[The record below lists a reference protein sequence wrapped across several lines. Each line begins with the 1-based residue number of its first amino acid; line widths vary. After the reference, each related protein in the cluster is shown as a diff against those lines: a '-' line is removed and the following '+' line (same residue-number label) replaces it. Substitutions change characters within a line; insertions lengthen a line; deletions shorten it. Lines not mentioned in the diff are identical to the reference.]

1 MSCKGLSDIIKNE
14 HKAFF
19 MAELSSGTVLRGQ
32 TYSYRIERMLGSGT
46 FGITYLAVVSD
57 GAGPMNGMLRVC
69 VKEFYMHDING
80 RNGSEVTCSSSDGM
94 FSEYRRKFM
103 REAENLASINHP
115 HIIHVL
121 EAFEQNNTVYYVMEF
136 VAGGSLDSFICMQ
149 GRMDEASALK
159 CLAGIAEGLQYMHS
173 QKMLHLDLK
182 PANVML
188 KNDGSPVL
196 IDFGLSKQYN
206 EKGEPESSTKVG
218 SGTPGYAPVEQANYH
233 DGHGFPVTMDVY
245 ALGGTL
251 FKMLTGE
258 RPPEAS
264 MVLNDGLPVDL
275 LQRYGVSKATIA
287 AIIGAMA
294 PIVKQR
300 TPDVASFVKALPL
313 GSAYKYSGTSKASS
327 STKTSSSS
335 SCSSSSSSSSFK
347 RKKDVSQNLSEGIV
361 YLTPDTTCVKI
372 ILNGVGKAQGKSW
385 VFAFTPS
392 KISVVEPNTN
402 DYRSFFSS
410 KQRFGSVLERIN
422 ALRLSV
428 AKNYV
433 GGDIS
438 LDERFMCTLIAERE
452 NEVYV
457 DAASGAHFID
467 DGYYLKGDVA
477 ALAEIVENETG
488 VDATGRKW
496 KRQRTKNF
504 VIMGVV
510 AVVALAA
517 WWMFKGNNSSTYN
530 NVESEQSVEQTNS
543 SETAE
548 QQQQALPEICNEQAV
563 DLGLSSGTIWAGRNV
578 GATSAEQ
585 CGDYYAWGETKTK
598 KEYSNFNYFDLKNG
612 ADFEDFTTYYNEG
625 GKTSIRCSNRDVAW
639 VKWGHQWAIP
649 TKDQADELVRECTWT
664 WMKYNGANGF
674 AVTGPNGKSLFL
686 PAAGEHYTGL
696 DSSQKDVNEVISVG
710 EQAWYWTSELSKEY
724 SASAYILSF
733 VQKKAEVD
741 TEWRINGIS
750 VRPVRVK

>member
-1 MSCKGLSDIIKNE
+1 
-14 HKAFF
+14 
-19 MAELSSGTVLRGQ
+19 MAELSNGTVLRGQ

-136 VAGGSLDSFICMQ
+136 VAGGSLDSFICKH

-188 KNDGSPVL
+188 KTDGSPVL

-275 LQRYGVSKATIA
+275 LQRCGVSKATIA

-294 PIVKQR
+294 PIVKQC

-313 GSAYKYSGTSKASS
+313 GSAYKDSGDSKASS

-385 VFAFTPS
+385 FFTFTPS
-392 KISVVEPNTN
+392 KISVVESNTY
-402 DYRSFFSS
+402 DCRFFFSS

-438 LDERFMCTLIAERE
+438 LDERRFMCTLIAERE
-452 NEVYV
+452 NEVYI
-457 DAASGAHFID
+457 DAVSGVGFKGD
-467 DGYYLKGDVA
+467 SYYLKGDVA

-517 WWMFKGNNSSTYN
+517 WWMFKGNNSSTYS

-543 SETAE
+543 SETAD

-563 DLGLSSGTIWAGRNV
+563 DLGLSSGTIWAGWNV

-649 TKDQADELVRECTWT
+649 TKD
-664 WMKYNGANGF
+664 
-674 AVTGPNGKSLFL
+674 
-686 PAAGEHYTGL
+686 
-696 DSSQKDVNEVISVG
+696 
-710 EQAWYWTSELSKEY
+710 
-724 SASAYILSF
+724 
-733 VQKKAEVD
+733 
-741 TEWRINGIS
+741 
-750 VRPVRVK
+750 

>member
-1 MSCKGLSDIIKNE
+1 
-14 HKAFF
+14 
-19 MAELSSGTVLRGQ
+19 MAELSNGTVLRGQ

-136 VAGGSLDSFICMQ
+136 VAGGSLDSFICKQ

-188 KNDGSPVL
+188 KTDGSPVL

-300 TPDVASFVKALPL
+300 TPDVASFVQALPL
-313 GSAYKYSGTSKASS
+313 GSAYKSSGSSKASS
-327 STKTSSSS
+327 STKTSSY
-335 SCSSSSSSSSFK
+335 SSSSSSSSFK

-385 VFAFTPS
+385 FFTFTPS
-392 KISVVEPNTN
+392 KISVVELNTY

-410 KQRFGSVLERIN
+410 KQLLLPFAQR
-422 ALRLSV
+422 RL
-428 AKNYV
+428 
-433 GGDIS
+433 
-438 LDERFMCTLIAERE
+438 
-452 NEVYV
+452 
-457 DAASGAHFID
+457 
-467 DGYYLKGDVA
+467 
-477 ALAEIVENETG
+477 
-488 VDATGRKW
+488 
-496 KRQRTKNF
+496 
-504 VIMGVV
+504 
-510 AVVALAA
+510 
-517 WWMFKGNNSSTYN
+517 
-530 NVESEQSVEQTNS
+530 
-543 SETAE
+543 
-548 QQQQALPEICNEQAV
+548 LP
-563 DLGLSSGTIWAGRNV
+563 
-578 GATSAEQ
+578 
-585 CGDYYAWGETKTK
+585 
-598 KEYSNFNYFDLKNG
+598 
-612 ADFEDFTTYYNEG
+612 
-625 GKTSIRCSNRDVAW
+625 
-639 VKWGHQWAIP
+639 
-649 TKDQADELVRECTWT
+649 
-664 WMKYNGANGF
+664 
-674 AVTGPNGKSLFL
+674 
-686 PAAGEHYTGL
+686 
-696 DSSQKDVNEVISVG
+696 
-710 EQAWYWTSELSKEY
+710 
-724 SASAYILSF
+724 
-733 VQKKAEVD
+733 
-741 TEWRINGIS
+741 
-750 VRPVRVK
+750 

>member
-1 MSCKGLSDIIKNE
+1 
-14 HKAFF
+14 
-19 MAELSSGTVLRGQ
+19 MAELSNGTVLRGQ

-136 VAGGSLDSFICMQ
+136 VAGGSLDSFICNQ

-188 KNDGSPVL
+188 KTDGSPVL

-218 SGTPGYAPVEQANYH
+218 SGTPGYAPVEQANYR
-233 DGHGFPVTMDVY
+233 DGHEFPVTMDVY

-275 LQRYGVSKATIA
+275 LQRCGVSKATIA
-287 AIIGAMA
+287 AIMGAMA

-313 GSAYKYSGTSKASS
+313 GSAYKDSGASKASS
-327 STKTSSSS
+327 STTTSSSS
-335 SCSSSSSSSSFK
+335 SYSSSSSSSSSK

-361 YLTPDTTCVKI
+361 YLTPDTARVKI

-385 VFAFTPS
+385 IFAFTPS
-392 KISVVEPNTN
+392 KISVVELNTT
-402 DYRSFFSS
+402 DCRSFFSS

-428 AKNYV
+428 AKNNV

-457 DAASGAHFID
+457 DAVSGAEFKGD
-467 DGYYLKGDVA
+467 SYYLKGDVA

-488 VDATGRKW
+488 VDATGRKR
-496 KRQRTKNF
+496 KKQRIKNF

-530 NVESEQSVEQTNS
+530 NFDSEQSVEQTNS

-548 QQQQALPEICNEQAV
+548 QQQQKALPEISNEQAV
-563 DLGLSSGTIWAGRNV
+563 DLGLSSGTIWAGWNV

-598 KEYSNFNYFDLKNG
+598 KENIYIRYFDLKKDSGKFISYN
-612 ADFEDFTTYYNEG
+612 NEG
-625 GKTSIRCSNRDVAW
+625 GKTSIRCSKRDVAW
-639 VKWGHQWAIP
+639 IKWGHKWAIP

-674 AVTGPNGKSLFL
+674 AVTGPNGKSLFM
-686 PAAGEHYTGL
+686 PAAGFLYTGL
-696 DSSQKDVNEVISVG
+696 DNVNELLSVG
-710 EQAWYWTSELSKEY
+710 SLAWYWTSDLDKDD
-724 SASAYILSF
+724 SASAYSISF
-733 VQKKAEVD
+733 FQKKAEVQ
-741 TEWRINGIS
+741 TQVRPNGVS

>member
-1 MSCKGLSDIIKNE
+1 
-14 HKAFF
+14 
-19 MAELSSGTVLRGQ
+19 MAELSNGTVLRGQ

-136 VAGGSLDSFICMQ
+136 VAGGSLDSFICKQ

-188 KNDGSPVL
+188 KTDGSPVL

-233 DGHGFPVTMDVY
+233 DGYGFPVTMDVY

-264 MVLNDGLPVDL
+264 MVLNDGLPVDV
-275 LQRYGVSKATIA
+275 LQRCGVSKGTIA

-313 GSAYKYSGTSKASS
+313 GSAYKDSGASKASS

-335 SCSSSSSSSSFK
+335 SYSSSSSSSSFK

-361 YLTPDTTCVKI
+361 YLTPDTTRVKI

-385 VFAFTPS
+385 FFTFTPS
-392 KISVVEPNTN
+392 KISVVELNTY

-438 LDERFMCTLIAERE
+438 LDERRFMCTLIAERE

-457 DAASGAHFID
+457 DAVSGEFKGD
-467 DGYYLKGDVA
+467 SYYLKGDVA

-504 VIMGVV
+504 VIMCVV

-517 WWMFKGNNSSTYN
+517 WWMFKGNSSSTYN

-563 DLGLSSGTIWAGRNV
+563 DLGLSSGTIWAGWNV

-625 GKTSIRCSNRDVAW
+625 GKTSIRCSKRDVAW
-639 VKWGHQWAIP
+639 VKWGHQ
-649 TKDQADELVRECTWT
+649 
-664 WMKYNGANGF
+664 
-674 AVTGPNGKSLFL
+674 
-686 PAAGEHYTGL
+686 
-696 DSSQKDVNEVISVG
+696 
-710 EQAWYWTSELSKEY
+710 
-724 SASAYILSF
+724 
-733 VQKKAEVD
+733 
-741 TEWRINGIS
+741 
-750 VRPVRVK
+750 

>member
-1 MSCKGLSDIIKNE
+1 
-14 HKAFF
+14 
-19 MAELSSGTVLRGQ
+19 MAELSNGTVLRGQ

-136 VAGGSLDSFICMQ
+136 VAGGSLDSFICKQ

-300 TPDVASFVKALPL
+300 TPDVASFVQALPL
-313 GSAYKYSGTSKASS
+313 GSAYKSSGSSKASS
-327 STKTSSSS
+327 STKTSSY
-335 SCSSSSSSSSFK
+335 SSSSSSSSFK

-385 VFAFTPS
+385 FFTFTPS

-428 AKNYV
+428 TKNYV

-438 LDERFMCTLIAERE
+438 FDERFMCTLIAERE

-457 DAASGAHFID
+457 DAVSGVEFKGD
-467 DGYYLKGDVA
+467 SYYLKGDVA

-496 KRQRTKNF
+496 KRQRIKNF

-530 NVESEQSVEQTNS
+530 NVESEQSIEQTNS

-548 QQQQALPEICNEQAV
+548 QQQQKALPEICNEQAV
-563 DLGLSSGTIWAGRNV
+563 DLGLSSGTIWAGWNV

-598 KEYSNFNYFDLKNG
+598 KKNIYICYFDLKKG
-612 ADFEDFTTYYNEG
+612 SEKFITYNNEG
-625 GKTSIRCSNRDVAW
+625 GKTSIRCSKRDVAW
-639 VKWGHQWAIP
+639 VKWGHKWAIP

-674 AVTGPNGKSLFL
+674 AVTGPNGKSLFM
-686 PAAGEHYTGL
+686 PAAGLLYTGL
-696 DSSQKDVNEVISVG
+696 DNVNEFLSVG
-710 EQAWYWTSELSKEY
+710 SLAWYWTSDLDKDD
-724 SASAYILSF
+724 SASAYSISF
-733 VQKKAEVD
+733 FQKKAEVQ
-741 TEWRINGIS
+741 TQVRPNGVS
-750 VRPVRVK
+750 VRPVIVK

>member
-1 MSCKGLSDIIKNE
+1 
-14 HKAFF
+14 
-19 MAELSSGTVLRGQ
+19 MAELSNGTVLRGQ

-136 VAGGSLDSFICMQ
+136 VAGGSLDSFICKH

-264 MVLNDGLPVDL
+264 MVLNDGLPVDV
-275 LQRYGVSKATIA
+275 LQRCGVSKGTIA

-313 GSAYKYSGTSKASS
+313 GSAYKDSGASKASS

-385 VFAFTPS
+385 FFIFTPS
-392 KISVVEPNTN
+392 KISVVESNTY

-438 LDERFMCTLIAERE
+438 LDERRFMCTLIAERE

-457 DAASGAHFID
+457 DAVSGAEFKGD
-467 DGYYLKGDVA
+467 SYYLKGDVA

-530 NVESEQSVEQTNS
+530 NVELEQSVEQTNS
-543 SETAE
+543 SETAD

-563 DLGLSSGTIWAGRNV
+563 DLGLSSGTIWAGWNV

-598 KEYSNFNYFDLKNG
+598 KEYSNFNYFD
-612 ADFEDFTTYYNEG
+612 
-625 GKTSIRCSNRDVAW
+625 S
-639 VKWGHQWAIP
+639 
-649 TKDQADELVRECTWT
+649 LVSR
-664 WMKYNGANGF
+664 
-674 AVTGPNGKSLFL
+674 
-686 PAAGEHYTGL
+686 
-696 DSSQKDVNEVISVG
+696 
-710 EQAWYWTSELSKEY
+710 
-724 SASAYILSF
+724 
-733 VQKKAEVD
+733 
-741 TEWRINGIS
+741 
-750 VRPVRVK
+750 